1 LVIYNP
7 ATLAIYT
14 NQAMTLPTGYVEIK
28 LPVDIIRALDVSGL
42 APGTE
47 AKYAFGDDGLH

>member
-1 LVIYNP
+1 MVIYNP

-28 LPVDIIRALDVSGL
+28 LPVSGKAVKEQARGRHKGIGRVRL
-42 APGTE
+42 SA
-47 AKYAFGDDGLH
+47 